1 MSLCV
6 PVCAPVSCVQQ
17 DLSLIKTDGVD
28 NACVPVLPSGFEKEN
43 ILMFA
48 RRGDTIGGDI
58 VTGDWS
64 DNGKWDSAVDIR
76 CKVAP
81 NVQRGNVHA
90 AAIYHNVPSGV
101 VDGDSG
107 GGNLPPPI
115 CKPVSNL
122 RCSISQCQSHLVS
135 IIGLLCFGKAKPP
148 IFQLPSVDQWPMP
161 LSDEGYFPLQSI
173 SWDNSWLWRRSLSL
187 NWRLFSH
194 RLWHCCVNNR
204 SHSHIVTLSLNR
216 DAIISAI

>member
-81 NVQRGNVHA
+81 NVQCGNVHA
-90 AAIYHNVPSGV
+90 AAIHHNVPSGLWTVTV
-101 VDGDSG
+101 VVEIC
-107 GGNLPPPI
+107 LP
-115 CKPVSNL
+115 
-122 RCSISQCQSHLVS
+122 Q
-135 IIGLLCFGKAKPP
+135 FA
-148 IFQLPSVDQWPMP
+148 
-161 LSDEGYFPLQSI
+161 
-173 SWDNSWLWRRSLSL
+173 SLSL
-187 NWRLFSH
+187 I
-194 RLWHCCVNNR
+194 CGAA
-204 SHSHIVTLSLNR
+204 SLN
-216 DAIISAI
+216 AKATWCQ